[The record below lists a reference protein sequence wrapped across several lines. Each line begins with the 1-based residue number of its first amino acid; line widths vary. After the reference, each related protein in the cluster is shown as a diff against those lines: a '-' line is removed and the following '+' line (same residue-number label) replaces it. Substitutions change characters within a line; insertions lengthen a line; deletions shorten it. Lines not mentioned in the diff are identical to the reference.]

1 MEEKPTRKAM
11 YACERK
17 ETCPAMS
24 RSPLATVPLLEDVT
38 AYDRLLSEF
47 AAAGRCD
54 ADQLAQLVRRFRPI
68 LGRTTQLNDDLA
80 LAVLLMHGK
89 GSAAPWTE
97 RKRKEATK
105 GRAHLRLIAAH
116 DDGPRPSGPA
126 AQKRA
131 A

>member
-1 MEEKPTRKAM
+1 MEKVNRKAM
-11 YACERK
+11 YAFTRK
-17 ETCPAMS
+17 ETYSAMS

-54 ADQLAQLVRRFRPI
+54 ADQLAQLVRRFRVI

-97 RKRKEATK
+97 RKRKENVS
-105 GRAHLRLIAAH
+105 RNHLRLVAAH

-126 AQKRA
+126 ALKA